1 MQSYRGKSVFGTT
14 HCSYTKDKFCL
25 LCQWQLAFF
34 VHKYTEVSRKIPRR
48 ISGVKRMKLRNLACR
63 MPLVNIRSNFVNKL
77 NNQRSQISIWFLL
90 VSQKSKKFIHL
101 KSFSF
106 LVLYEILSI
115 PYLPPQVIMSHVS
128 SPTFCEVIY
137 IFLAKVC
144 DFTCLFRK
152 PRFPSCC

>member
-1 MQSYRGKSVFGTT
+1 M
-14 HCSYTKDKFCL
+14 
-25 LCQWQLAFF
+25 CQQQLAFF
-34 VHKYTEVSRKIPRR
+34 VHKYTEVSCIIPWRV
-48 ISGVKRMKLRNLACR
+48 SGVKRMKLGNLAYR

-77 NNQRSQISIWFLL
+77 SNQRSQMSIWFLL

-101 KSFSF
+101 KYFSF